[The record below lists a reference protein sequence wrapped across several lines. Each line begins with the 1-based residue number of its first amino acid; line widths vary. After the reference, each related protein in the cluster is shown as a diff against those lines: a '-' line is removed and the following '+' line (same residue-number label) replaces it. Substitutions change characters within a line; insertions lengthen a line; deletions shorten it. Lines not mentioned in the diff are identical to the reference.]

1 MSGIYP
7 SDDTLR
13 ALAANLGSGLV
24 VRLNLLKIE
33 PYEQQ
38 YTDPRG

>member
-1 MSGIYP
+1 MSGIHP

-13 ALAANLGSGLV
+13 ALTANPGSGPV
-24 VRLNLLKIE
+24 VGLNLLKIE